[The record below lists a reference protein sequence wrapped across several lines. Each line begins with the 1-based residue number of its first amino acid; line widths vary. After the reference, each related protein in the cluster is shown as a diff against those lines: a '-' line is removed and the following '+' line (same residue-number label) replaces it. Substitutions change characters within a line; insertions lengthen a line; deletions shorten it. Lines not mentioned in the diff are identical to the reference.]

1 MKHLFALLL
10 LLVSLLSNAQEST
23 TFILVRHAEKAA
35 DDPKDPNLSDSGIA
49 RTVKLASLLERTPIT
64 AVYSTPYKRTMNTV
78 LPIAKMNG
86 LNVTEYAPTNP
97 AAFAALLMVKHTE
110 GTVLISG
117 HSNTI
122 PGLANALLGE
132 EKFAS
137 FDDADYGNIL
147 VIFVDASGK
156 GRLLHLRF

>member
-1 MKHLFALLL
+1 MKNFLLL
-10 LLVSLLSNAQEST
+10 SLLIVSLACHSQDGT
-23 TFILVRHAEKAA
+23 TFILVRHAEKST
-35 DDPKDPNLSDSGIA
+35 DDPKDPNLSEAGIT
-49 RTVKLASLLERTPIT
+49 RTMKLADLLERTAIT
-64 AVYSTPYKRTMNTV
+64 AVYSTPYKRTRSTV
-78 LPIAKMNG
+78 LPIANTRK
-86 LNVTEYAPTNP
+86 LPVLEYAPTDP
-97 AAFAALLMVKHTE
+97 KAFAAELLGKHAG

-147 VIFVDASGK
+147 VIFVDGSGK